1 MLQKVTKE
9 NINNTNYVNKK
20 KIRKLRMNEEN
31 SKTILGT
38 YDSAKIKEII
48 QKNWYKN
55 YFDLGT

>member
-1 MLQKVTKE
+1 MST
-9 NINNTNYVNKK
+9 KK
-20 KIRKLRMNEEN
+20 KIRKLRMNEKN